1 MDNCL
6 ACLTVELNMFLLGP
20 GPRIEDPGWLLQILT
35 HARHADLREETSAD
49 RLHLEDP
56 LRQFADRRGILLASG
71 KCLITGDKLQAA
83 QAPNSKDLLAL
94 DLGHL
99 LAHLPPPPHH
109 HHPFPHRLIIY
120 HRTHS
125 THFLSRLLLFNQDLG
140 TLLM

>member
-6 ACLTVELNMFLLGP
+6 ACLTVELNTFLLGL
-20 GPRIEDPGWLLQILT
+20 GPRIEDPGSLLQILI
-35 HARHADLREETSAD
+35 HARHADLREETCAD

-71 KCLITGDKLQAA
+71 TCLITGDKLQAA
-83 QAPNSKDLLAL
+83 QAPSSKDPLPLV
-94 DLGHL
+94 LGPL
-99 LAHLPPPPHH
+99 LAHLPPPPPLHH
-109 HHPFPHRLIIY
+109 RFPHLPIIY
-120 HRTHS
+120 HRTHN